1 MHLKR
6 HTAISGTGRAG
17 TTFLISLFHELG
29 LDVGNINPNEL
40 STLSYGGL
48 ELNMMRMHHILL
60 SLPHFAM
67 RSKQ

>member
-29 LDVGNINPNEL
+29 LDVGNINPND
-40 STLSYGGL
+40 YQPYP
-48 ELNMMRMHHILL
+48 MVV
-60 SLPHFAM
+60 
-67 RSKQ
+67 